1 VIGGMPGSG
10 TRVFAS
16 ILRLAGGHIGAE
28 LSKALDARGFLG
40 FANRWVDEYV
50 ESWATGTPAA
60 ARAQMSED
68 LRAFLDRHAT
78 PADREG
84 LWGWKAPRSICF
96 LPLLYD
102 ELAAMRFV
110 HVLRDGRDVAM
121 KLRGSL
127 PKLSGNVNPRLSM
140 GQSTLLD
147 RATLEAPISVGAIA
161 VWARVNELAADHGER
176 EGEAY
181 LRVRLEDL
189 CEHPRDVAHELLRF
203 MLDREPS
210 AELIGAAAAEVE
222 RPATLGRWRDA
233 DPEELERITAAGE
246 PALERFGYTS

>member
-1 VIGGMPGSG
+1 MPGSG

-16 ILRLAGGHIGAE
+16 ILRLAGGHIGAK
-28 LSKALDARGFLG
+28 LSQALDASEFLG
-40 FANRWVDEYV
+40 FANRWVDEYM
-50 ESWATGTPAA
+50 ESWATGTPAP
-60 ARAQMSED
+60 ARVQMNED
-68 LRAFLDRHAT
+68 LRAFVDGHAA

-96 LPLLYD
+96 MPLLYE
-102 ELAAMRFV
+102 ELPAMRFV
-110 HVLRDGRDVAM
+110 HVLRDGRDIAM

-127 PKLSGNVNPRLSM
+127 PNLARNVNPRLSM

-147 RATLEAPISVGAIA
+147 QATLEAPMSVGTIA
-161 VWARVNELAADHGER
+161 VWAQVNELAADHGER
-176 EGEAY
+176 QGEAY

-189 CEHPRDVAHELLRF
+189 CEHPRDVARELLRF

-210 AELIGAAAAEVE
+210 AELIGAAAAAVE
-222 RPATLGRWRDA
+222 RPPTLGRWRDA